1 MIFNIRYIDLII
13 VYINTL
19 GFFKN
24 ALTLLIAFKYTNKFI
39 IFAKFTYPGIPLSI
53 MYTLPSLSIVIDSGD
68 ENLTGSLSLFV
79 PRAYSKIP
87 FFVNFCTLLFS
98 RSTT

>member
-39 IFAKFTYPGIPLSI
+39 IFAKFTYPGIPR
-53 MYTLPSLSIVIDSGD
+53 ID
-68 ENLTGSLSLFV
+68 NV
-79 PRAYSKIP
+79 YIAIP
-87 FFVNFCTLLFS
+87 IYCD
-98 RSTT
+98 